1 MSIIESNIERII
13 ALCKQHSVDTL
24 SVFGS
29 VLTPRFNDES
39 DIDLLVRFK
48 SLPTEE
54 YADNYLQ
61 FSESLS
67 EVLGREIDLV
77 EEKAIHNP
85 YFLSNIEQSKVQIYG
100 RV

>member
-1 MSIIESNIERII
+1 MSLIERNIDELRE
-13 ALCKQHSVDTL
+13 LCARHSVKQL

-29 VLTPRFNDES
+29 VLTSRFRDDS
-39 DIDLLVRFK
+39 DVDFLVSFNNIP
-48 SLPTEE
+48 LEE